1 MIKERER
8 QRDREMIKEKEIQR
22 EREMIKERREIKC
35 ENFAEIG

>member
-8 QRDREMIKEKEIQR
+8 QRDREMIKER